1 MAPRKRKGARI
12 PAPFCAIDAGAR
24 LAQRRG
30 MKSYVPVIGF
40 AALAVSCLGCFFM
53 PKGYNP
59 YGSGMSGAG
68 ASSGGPSGG
77 GASSAGSAN
86 EGQSNAGEGSNA
98 GRPTQAQPAPEF
110 IPSSLEM
117 HSDCG
122 KTLPLFLGEKP
133 KFGSGTKTSIGS
145 NTTTTFPRHPDGTMT
160 VWIIDDS
167 ENGITSAFADKKT
180 RKINVGSDCK
190 SLRAE

>member
-1 MAPRKRKGARI
+1 
-12 PAPFCAIDAGAR
+12 
-24 LAQRRG
+24 
-30 MKSYVPVIGF
+30 MKSHVPVLGF
-40 AALAVSCLGCFFM
+40 AALALSCLGCFFV

-59 YGSGMSGAG
+59 YGAGTTGSTNGGAAAQNEPSGPA
-68 ASSGGPSGG
+68 SGGNGN
-77 GASSAGSAN
+77 AGSGNA
-86 EGQSNAGEGSNA
+86 GQSN
-98 GRPTQAQPAPEF
+98 QPQSPPEF

-117 HSDCG
+117 HSDCS
-122 KTLPLFLGEKP
+122 KTTPLFLGEKP

-180 RKINVGSDCK
+180 RRIEVGSDCK
-190 SLRAE
+190 SLRVQ

>member
-1 MAPRKRKGARI
+1 
-12 PAPFCAIDAGAR
+12 
-24 LAQRRG
+24 
-30 MKSYVPVIGF
+30 MKSYVPAIGF
-40 AALAVSCLGCFFM
+40 AALAISCLGCFFV

-59 YGSGMSGAG
+59 YG
-68 ASSGGPSGG
+68 GGTSGG
-77 GASSAGSAN
+77 GSSMQSGSSGASNAGSSNAGSSN
-86 EGQSNAGEGSNA
+86 AGSSNAGQSNQ
-98 GRPTQAQPAPEF
+98 PQPAPEF

-180 RKINVGSDCK
+180 RRIEVGGDCK
-190 SLRAE
+190 SLRAQ